1 MRNLFA
7 EHFEYSDEEIDLL
20 WESCIFAFDTNIL
33 LGLYRYSDET
43 KSELL
48 NILDSIKDRILLP
61 SHVAKE
67 FFKNRFKVIGSQIKI
82 ISETESSIDNL
93 TSKLKENK
101 AHPHLPQDLS
111 NSLEEV
117 FLKLSE
123 HLDSSKKL
131 LEKKLTNDDIKYK
144 LAEIFE
150 GKISKEFSNDE
161 LKEIISKGKDRLNS
175 DNPPPG
181 YKDYELKIKKNKE
194 TTKHDE
200 ISAFGDL
207 IIWNQLIEYAKDNGK
222 SIIFITDD
230 IKEDWQQRERGKSI
244 GPRPEL
250 KKEFKEKSGHNFQ
263 MHTSFR
269 FLELFNKHAKNKID
283 VKEDTINE
291 VKEAYISDKTTP
303 DNKEAHKETDCLN
316 EEISEK
322 TPELN
327 FDLHRLETEKQIL
340 LSTTIREQIKIDV
353 GITPES
359 EHKVKKSEIKRM
371 NSNIKSIEKEISMI
385 KKKSEEKINKDSIN
399 SWLDI
404 LNKINTK

>member
-1 MRNLFA
+1 MRRL
-7 EHFEYSDEEIDLL
+7 H
-20 WESCIFAFDTNIL
+20 
-33 LGLYRYSDET
+33 
-43 KSELL
+43 
-48 NILDSIKDRILLP
+48 
-61 SHVAKE
+61 
-67 FFKNRFKVIGSQIKI
+67 
-82 ISETESSIDNL
+82 
-93 TSKLKENK
+93 
-101 AHPHLPQDLS
+101 
-111 NSLEEV
+111 
-117 FLKLSE
+117 
-123 HLDSSKKL
+123 
-131 LEKKLTNDDIKYK
+131 IKYK

-303 DNKEAHKETDCLN
+303 DNKEVHKETDCLN